1 MHKGILSVTS
11 PFEAAETE
19 RAAKDL
25 SSFYLAATNQCAQ
38 QLLSKC
44 LVKDLLANVFTK
56 QRCRTLTFQNPKL
69 LSCGP
74 LPTLFR

>member
-11 PFEAAETE
+11 HFEAAETE

-25 SSFYLAATNQCAQ
+25 SSFYLAATKL
-38 QLLSKC
+38 LLSKC

-56 QRCRTLTFQNPKL
+56 QRCWTLTFQNPKL